1 MTYTIGGI
9 KGGSGK
15 STIATNL
22 TIMLARHNKDVLL
35 IDADDQATSMDFT
48 NFRSETLK
56 NIEYTA
62 IKLSDK
68 AVRDQTLKLKD
79 KYDHIIIDTG
89 GRDTTS
95 QRAAISI
102 CDVFLIPFAPRS
114 FDIWTLDK
122 VANIVEEMRSVNPNI
137 KCFSFLNKADPRGT
151 DNMEV
156 ETFLKQ
162 NEIIKFIDTPIGNR
176 KAFSNA
182 ASKGLGVEE
191 VKPKDIK
198 AIGEMEALFKELEV
212 YQNEIKMIL

>member
-1 MTYTIGGI
+1 MIYTIGGI

-22 TIMLARHNKDVLL
+22 SIMLSKHNKDVLL

-56 NIEYTA
+56 DTKYTA
-62 IKLSDK
+62 IKLCDK
-68 AVRDQTLKLKD
+68 AVRDQTLKLKN
-79 KYDHIIIDTG
+79 KYDYIIIDTG

-102 CDVFLIPFAPRS
+102 SDVFLVPFVPRS

-122 VANIVEEMRSVNPNI
+122 VACIINEMKTVNPNI
-137 KCFSFLNKADPRGT
+137 KCFSFLNKADSRGT
-151 DNMEV
+151 DNIEV
-156 ETFLKQ
+156 EEFLKK
-162 NEIIKFIDTPIGNR
+162 NEVIKFINAPIGNR

-182 ASKGLGVEE
+182 ASQGLGVIEA
-191 VKPKDIK
+191 KPTDAK
-198 AIGEMEALFKELEV
+198 AVGEIEALFNKLKV
-212 YQNEIKMIL
+212 YQNEIKIVL